1 VRVMRQGRV
10 SRGVHICL
18 CLHEAHQSVGAA
30 RDRDDSGRRARYGGW
45 QARCREVCTLG
56 TMRWHD
62 CCLWV
67 SCSTTPEDPFAQ
79 ETVPM
84 ARSPALTLLDVIQ
97 AVSEVATNEQETLA
111 TMVHLLTSGQVRL
124 SDEAISGI
132 KALFVT
138 TNVAA

>member
-1 VRVMRQGRV
+1 
-10 SRGVHICL
+10 
-18 CLHEAHQSVGAA
+18 
-30 RDRDDSGRRARYGGW
+30 
-45 QARCREVCTLG
+45 
-56 TMRWHD
+56 
-62 CCLWV
+62 
-67 SCSTTPEDPFAQ
+67 
-79 ETVPM
+79 M
-84 ARSPALTLLDVIQ
+84 ARSPVLTLLDVIQ